1 MRGGVQMKYSVTKKD
16 KKAVKVTCIVLAV
29 LLLLLATL
37 ATVFGILEPKAEEK
51 KSLGG
56 EAIQGQVE
64 GKDGSDYFL
73 MTNEAL
79 YRYDAHTN
87 DKMSVFYFSE
97 IEEQLSKDGVSQDAL
112 RGGSLKNWKVTYAG
126 VGDKDYFLAY
136 DDGGNIFKL
145 EDDGENLSVTTD
157 YFLAKEKTII
167 KQVDTWEEKLYVLLA
182 VGPNPMEIQ
191 QLDLLNLASGAVHQK
206 ILWEIDLAN
215 AETPAG
221 YITLTP
227 MVGASTG
234 ILSFA
239 VTKDA
244 IYIFK
249 KGGVVFKLTPTL
261 VDYVENGVGYNYMNA
276 VQNYQQTPEY
286 QEEYDKAYAQHFRD
300 FLKND
305 EFYTEEELK
314 DKTADEL
321 LAIVNELVE
330 NGELSVTTANGEKRT
345 AKSQA
350 EAAATNS
357 ISQNFPWYGGYIPK
371 TGSVHVS
378 AQYLNENND
387 YYSIVESGAN
397 LCGIVYSKKND
408 MIYYTNGL
416 DGYVYSV
423 TQKDINEAKMLVL
436 NTEDST
442 KKPTVTTLNDIATR
456 IDELY
461 FGNKMFK
468 TEGNGIA
475 LNKFANTLYLTFQ
488 NEKVIKIVDL
498 NDTENYEV
506 VYSYEGDFNIVS
518 FIGDKDNDVTHVIRE
533 YKKWDTKGNPVTE
546 RYASMY
552 KPAEFEKK
560 SLFSTIFLV
569 SLILAIVVF
578 LLLIWFIVA
587 SKSERALMK
596 MKVIKEDL
604 KRHKWIYVALIPF
617 VVLLIL
623 FCYYEAIGA
632 IAMSF
637 FNYTEAE
644 PAWIWNEFGNYFR
657 VFNMD
662 LMEKTMNTLFF
673 LFFDIILCIAPPLL
687 FAFMLVL
694 LRNQKLSGWF
704 RSLMFLPGIIPSM
717 ATMLIWRQGIL
728 ASDGGALNQVVSF
741 FGGRPIKWLA
751 DENWSRWALVFM
763 GFPFIGGYLIFYGG
777 MINIPGE
784 YHEAGRLEGLGV
796 WKRLFCIDIPL
807 ILPQIKYIFIM
818 TIIDSVQNYSRTY
831 VLGSSGTTTLAEAL
845 YSAMMGT
852 TKDYGLSS
860 AYATIIFVCL
870 FMAITANFKMQK
882 KDTMGDDL

>member
-1 MRGGVQMKYSVTKKD
+1 MKYSVTKKD

-73 MTNEAL
+73 RTNEAL
-79 YRYDAHTN
+79 YRYDAYTN
-87 DKMSVFYFSE
+87 DKISVFYFSE
-97 IEEQLSKDGVSQDAL
+97 IEEQLSNDGVSQDAL
-112 RGGSLKNWKVTYAG
+112 RGGSLSNWKITYAG

-145 EDDGENLSVTTD
+145 EDDGENLSVTKD

-167 KQVDTWEEKLYVLLA
+167 KHVDTLEDKLYVLSA
-182 VGPNPMEIQ
+182 VGYNPMEIRE
-191 QLDLLNLASGAVHQK
+191 LNLLNLASGDVRQK
-206 ILWEIDLAN
+206 NLWELDLAN
-215 AETPAG
+215 EKTPAG
-221 YITLTP
+221 YITLKP
-227 MVGASTG
+227 MPGASTG

-249 KGGVVFKLTPTL
+249 EGGMVFKLTPML
-261 VDYVENGVGYNYMNA
+261 ADYVENGVEYNYFNA
-276 VQNYQQTPEY
+276 VSDYQKTAEYEALY
-286 QEEYDKAYAQHFRD
+286 QEEYTKAFAKYFI
-300 FLKND
+300 D
-305 EFYTEEELK
+305 EEYITEDEALGKTVEELIAFLEGK
-314 DKTADEL
+314 NV
-321 LAIVNELVE
+321 LASNISKGQKAAEGVA
-330 NGELSVTTANGEKRT
+330 S
-345 AKSQA
+345 
-350 EAAATNS
+350 EAA
-357 ISQNFPWYGGYIPK
+357 ISQHFPWYGGEISK
-371 TGSVHVS
+371 TGSMHVS

-423 TQKDINEAKMLVL
+423 SQKDINEAKMFIL
-436 NTEDST
+436 NTEDLT

-461 FGNKMFK
+461 FGDKMFK

-533 YKKWDTKGNPVTE
+533 YKKWDKKGNPDTKK
-546 RYASMY
+546 YASMY

-617 VVLLIL
+617 VALLIL

-741 FGGRPIKWLA
+741 FGGHPVKWLA